1 MPFDETYIREITQS
15 VWSTMLGMPLEARWG
30 AVDASDPPPG
40 VTSWVCITGSWCGA
54 ITIECSSTAARR
66 AAGAMFGMAP
76 EEASLEEVN
85 DAMGEVANII
95 GGNLKGLLEGPV
107 SLSLPTVAER
117 FDVEAQGS
125 GPVAVVRAARFE
137 SEGEP
142 LVVRVFARS
151 MAPPPMD
158 A

>member
-15 VWSTMLGMPLEARWG
+15 VWSTMLGMPLEERWG
-30 AVDASDPPPG
+30 ALDAKQPSPG

-54 ITIECSSTAARR
+54 ITIECSSAAARR

-76 EEASLEEVN
+76 EEASPEEVH

-95 GGNLKGLLEGPV
+95 GGNLKGLLQGPV
-107 SLSLPTVAER
+107 SLSLPTVSDR
-117 FDVEAQGS
+117 FDFEAQGS
-125 GPVAVVRAARFE
+125 GPGAVVRAAHFE

-151 MAPPPMD
+151 AAPPAMD
-158 A
+158 G

>member
-15 VWSTMLGMPLEARWG
+15 VWSTMLGMPLEARG
-30 AVDASDPPPG
+30 GVADARDTPPG

-54 ITIECSSTAARR
+54 ITIECSSVAARR

-76 EEASLEEVN
+76 EEASPEEVN

-95 GGNLKGLLEGPV
+95 GGNLKGLLQGPV
-107 SLSLPTVAER
+107 SLSLPTVGER
-117 FDVEAQGS
+117 FDFEAQGS
-125 GPVAVVRAARFE
+125 GPGAVVRTAHFE

-142 LVVRVFARS
+142 LVVKVFARTIT
-151 MAPPPMD
+151 PPPLE